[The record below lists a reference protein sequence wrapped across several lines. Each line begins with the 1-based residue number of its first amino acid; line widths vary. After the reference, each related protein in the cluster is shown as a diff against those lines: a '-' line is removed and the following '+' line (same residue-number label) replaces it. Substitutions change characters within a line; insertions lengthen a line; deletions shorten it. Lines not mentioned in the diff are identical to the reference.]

1 MSRSVVVVVAW
12 WLASPAAAK
21 RWRAPE
27 REPGLP
33 LALVVGL
40 PKMGTTSL
48 RNYFHC
54 SGYRASHMACSNGPH
69 CGALG
74 VRRGPDALG
83 DQTRLFRKLCGDFDA
98 FTQLDSVTT
107 TGCVAPQVSHL
118 AALVKALPSACFVL
132 NTRPLDA
139 WLASVRAHVT
149 AHRYANW
156 SMYDRMVANC
166 PVHPRNGAGLAAWAA
181 RHVERATALVE
192 RARCGVV
199 VDIEGDVRAVGARLA
214 AKLNGT
220 HARCWGQANARPR
233 PPAPARRRLAA
244 AAAGGRRAGARSRR
258 RGPFEY
264 GAAVDDARFAA
275 RPRLCR
281 YRGAPASGAVA
292 LLSVAS
298 DLGYL
303 FFHWPYVVNAAAYA
317 ARFGLAFHLWVGE
330 LPAALAASAGPICLR
345 SRWREGA
352 GFGGP
357 NSNHYNKVLA
367 AAALLDR
374 PGVPGVLFRD
384 VDMFAPAGGGGARD
398 PRDLH
403 EHGRVDAAFPCTSKI
418 DRAAPRRKRG
428 GPPRGFRL
436 KSTKIA
442 LWYHTERPSLNY
454 VFRRC
459 AAFRFACGRQFVMP
473 EVVHEGH
480 TPRADGANATMAAQI
495 SASASPD
502 AAQIAASPGG
512 AVEDAAL
519 ADYESEMRASRE
531 ELLKKIARSSE
542 DIAGRCRDAMEQSKE
557 NVSASLFDDEERAR
571 VVEAYA
577 AKLKASREEMVAKVE
592 AQQAEERRRL
602 VEDLKADVSGVVD
615 DVVAGLRDD
624 LAGAY
629 AAREAAAREARE
641 ASAKAALDA
650 HAAEVQDFNRRQLA
664 ELRDAMARHRDDALA
679 RYERDMA
686 AFRDD
691 QLAELGPP
699 GRGLRHG
706 RRRPRRPRRARGA
719 RRL

>member
-1 MSRSVVVVVAW
+1 
-12 WLASPAAAK
+12 
-21 RWRAPE
+21 
-27 REPGLP
+27 
-33 LALVVGL
+33 
-40 PKMGTTSL
+40 
-48 RNYFHC
+48 
-54 SGYRASHMACSNGPH
+54 MACSNGPH
-69 CGALG
+69 CGACVSEFAAAVGKLG

-166 PVHPRNGAGLAAWAA
+166 PVHPRDGAGLAAWAA

-220 HARCWGQANARPR
+220 HARCWGHSNARPR

-244 AAAGGRRAGARSRR
+244 PAPAAGWRALAPPGTVDGTCTFAFRAGLGPGGPGPRLDVAFDGGAAR
-258 RGPFEY
+258 FEY

-298 DLGYL
+298 DLAYL

-418 DRAAPRRKRG
+418 DRDAPRRKRG

-436 KSTKIA
+436 KSTKFY
-442 LWYHTERPSLNY
+442 L
-454 VFRRC
+454 RR
-459 AAFRFACGRQFVMP
+459 G
-473 EVVHEGH
+473 
-480 TPRADGANATMAAQI
+480 
-495 SASASPD
+495 
-502 AAQIAASPGG
+502 
-512 AVEDAAL
+512 
-519 ADYESEMRASRE
+519 
-531 ELLKKIARSSE
+531 
-542 DIAGRCRDAMEQSKE
+542 
-557 NVSASLFDDEERAR
+557 
-571 VVEAYA
+571 
-577 AKLKASREEMVAKVE
+577 
-592 AQQAEERRRL
+592 
-602 VEDLKADVSGVVD
+602 
-615 DVVAGLRDD
+615 
-624 LAGAY
+624 
-629 AAREAAAREARE
+629 AAARAR
-641 ASAKAALDA
+641 ARAGHRRAKRLKS
-650 HAAEVQDFNRRQLA
+650 NY
-664 ELRDAMARHRDDALA
+664 LR
-679 RYERDMA
+679 
-686 AFRDD
+686 F
-691 QLAELGPP
+691 P
-699 GRGLRHG
+699 
-706 RRRPRRPRRARGA
+706 RRRSSTAGSTRAAAPRTRLRSGTRSTRWPGSGA
-719 RRL
+719 A